1 MTNFNEDNQKKGAAF
16 EATPAKQTIKLDF
29 TNNTI
34 FNQCLKLLD
43 YLLEYGRITTKQ
55 AQEKLAIYYP
65 PARIFTLR
73 QNGYLIH
80 LDWVIWI
87 DEHGIKHRI
96 GRYTLMQKEPVE
108 SDNASEVAA

>member
-1 MTNFNEDNQKKGAAF
+1 MANNKKRKTKGAAL

-29 TNNTI
+29 TNNSV

-43 YLLEYGRITTKQ
+43 YLFEYGRITTKQ
-55 AQEKLAIYYP
+55 AQEKLGIYYP

-80 LDWVIWI
+80 LDWVIWV
-87 DEHGIKHRI
+87 DEHDIKHRI
-96 GRYTLMQKEPVE
+96 GRYTLMQKTLVE
-108 SDNASEVAA
+108 RDNESEAA

>member
-1 MTNFNEDNQKKGAAF
+1 MAKRESPKTKRLAAPTTNPEFK
-16 EATPAKQTIKLDF
+16 TIKLDF
-29 TNNTI
+29 TNNSA

-55 AQEKLAIYYP
+55 AQEKLGIYYP

-80 LDWVIWI
+80 LDWVIWV

-96 GRYTLMQKEPVE
+96 GRYTLMQKQPLELIKN
-108 SDNASEVAA
+108 DEVMQ

>member
-1 MTNFNEDNQKKGAAF
+1 MAKKENRKIKGAAL
-16 EATPAKQTIKLDF
+16 EATSAKQAIKLDL
-29 TNNTI
+29 TNNSV

-55 AQEKLAIYYP
+55 AQEKLGSYYP

-80 LDWVIWI
+80 LDWVIWV

-96 GRYTLMQKEPVE
+96 GRYTLMQKTPVE
-108 SDNASEVAA
+108 RDNESEAA

>member
-1 MTNFNEDNQKKGAAF
+1 MAKGNHAKNKGAAF
-16 EATPAKQTIKLDF
+16 EAPPAKQTIKLDF
-29 TNNTI
+29 TNNST

-55 AQEKLAIYYP
+55 AQEKLGIYYP
-65 PARIFTLR
+65 PARIFTLW

-80 LDWVIWI
+80 LDWVEWV

-96 GRYTLMQKEPVE
+96 GRYTLMQKQPVE
-108 SDNASEVAA
+108 SVKESEAA

>member
-1 MTNFNEDNQKKGAAF
+1 MAKNQNRKTKGLAALTTN
-16 EATPAKQTIKLDF
+16 PAKQTIKLDF
-29 TNNTI
+29 TNNSV

-55 AQEKLAIYYP
+55 AQEKLGIYYP

-73 QNGYLIH
+73 KNYLIH
-80 LDWVIWI
+80 LDWVIWV

-96 GRYTLMQKEPVE
+96 GRYTLMQKQPIE
-108 SDNASEVAA
+108 S

>member
-1 MTNFNEDNQKKGAAF
+1 MPKNQNRKTKGAAF

>member
-1 MTNFNEDNQKKGAAF
+1 MAKNQNRKTKGAAF

-29 TNNTI
+29 TNNSV

-55 AQEKLAIYYP
+55 AQEKLGIYYP

-73 QNGYLIH
+73 QKSYLIH

-96 GRYTLMQKEPVE
+96 GRYTLMQKQPLGLIK
-108 SDNASEVAA
+108 NGEVTL

>member
-1 MTNFNEDNQKKGAAF
+1 MAKKENRKTNGAAL
-16 EATPAKQTIKLDF
+16 EAAPAKQTIKLDF
-29 TNNTI
+29 TNNSV

-55 AQEKLAIYYP
+55 AQERLGIYYP

-73 QNGYLIH
+73 KSYLIH
-80 LDWVIWI
+80 LDWVIWV

-96 GRYTLMQKEPVE
+96 GRYTLMQKQPVE
-108 SDNASEVAA
+108 RDNESEAA